1 MKKVAVVT
9 GANSE
14 IGREVILRLSKADYI
29 VYALSK
35 QKVEYGYQ
43 NIIALTLDITNSDA
57 CEKLVSKIS
66 QKEKTVDVLVNIA
79 GYTISGPS
87 LGFSESDFRDI
98 VNVNLFGAFR
108 LIKNIYPLM
117 KINGGGKIVN
127 ITSLNGLISL
137 PNFGLYSASKHALEA
152 LGNALYY
159 ELYKDKIFVINIIP
173 GAIKKTGENTTVLH
187 HKPAREKFLILKL
200 LFPMLTPDYVAA
212 KIITLINKSNPLP
225 ILIIGADAKIM
236 ILLKNVLP
244 QFLWVRLMRFIWE
257 K

>member
-1 MKKVAVVT
+1 MKKIAVVT

-66 QKEKTVDVLVNIA
+66 QKEKKVDVLVNIA

-98 VNVNLFGAFR
+98 VNVNLFGVFR

-117 KINGGGKIVN
+117 KMNGGGKIVN
-127 ITSLNGLISL
+127 ITSLNGLI
-137 PNFGLYSASKHALEA
+137 
-152 LGNALYY
+152 
-159 ELYKDKIFVINIIP
+159 
-173 GAIKKTGENTTVLH
+173 
-187 HKPAREKFLILKL
+187 
-200 LFPMLTPDYVAA
+200 
-212 KIITLINKSNPLP
+212 
-225 ILIIGADAKIM
+225 
-236 ILLKNVLP
+236 
-244 QFLWVRLMRFIWE
+244 
-257 K
+257 